1 MDFEKALQKIK
12 CRHFCFIHPNARR
25 SSSPFW
31 GRRLC
36 DLSSLFWR
44 VKDLIGKGI

>member
-1 MDFEKALQKIK
+1 LHKMK
-12 CRHFCFIHPNARR
+12 CRHFCFIHPNARE

-36 DLSSLFWR
+36 DLSSLFWKTR
-44 VKDLIGKGI
+44 SLVSR